1 MSVPPEIGPGYHKGG
16 ILLVGR
22 DPGSREVQLG
32 RPFVG
37 PAGQLLDEC
46 LLAAG
51 IRREN
56 VAITNIVSEQ
66 PPGNVFERH
75 HPEAVE
81 RGRRDLASFVD
92 RLQPN
97 LVVALGNEASWTLV
111 GEGVWPSTGR
121 GVYGATGI
129 LERRGYFWRG
139 SSDVGGAKVLTTL
152 HPSYLARMGEGGE
165 EKGAKF
171 GINAAIGKML
181 FTYDLERGHHESH
194 YASLNRPIRDVRIIS
209 TSRDAFLAGRE
220 IRRSGLVGVDIENA
234 DARSVSCIGFAPSE
248 SVAYVFTPVM
258 LTDALSLLTEDFHKV
273 FHNGQYD
280 CYFLLTR
287 HHCEVR
293 GFTDDTSIAFHANW
307 PELAGAAEGGG
318 KRTHKSLRFLA
329 SLYTLDEFWKNY
341 DFASEEEEYILN
353 GRDCCVTLSCNTAIA
368 KERKELDTET
378 IYHHEIRLIWP
389 LIRIEERGLLVDEE
403 ARRSAIDALSGR
415 VVALGLHLATLAR
428 PILET
433 ERAKIERQNLFWRP
447 RVCKVCR
454 NGSKKRLSCESC
466 KGIGK
471 WEEFAFNPN
480 SDEQVKILLYDVLK
494 LPKRYRDGKL
504 TTDESALKSLLGTL
518 N

>member
-1 MSVPPEIGPGYHKGG
+1 MRVPPEIGPNYRKGG

-66 PPGNVFERH
+66 PPGNVFARH

-81 RGRRDLASFVD
+81 RGRREFASLVD

-97 LVVALGNEASWTLV
+97 LIVALGNESSWTLV
-111 GEGVWPSTGR
+111 GEGIWPSTGR
-121 GVYGATGI
+121 GVYGAAGI

-139 SSDVGGAKVLTTL
+139 AEGVGGAKVLTTL
-152 HPSYLARMGEGGE
+152 HPSYLARMGEGGKE
-165 EKGAKF
+165 SAKF
-171 GINAAIGKML
+171 GVNAAIGKML
-181 FTYDLERGHHESH
+181 LTYDLERGRNESH
-194 YASLNRPIRDVRIIS
+194 HAVLHRPTRDVRIVAS
-209 TSRDAFLAGRE
+209 ARNALLAGRE
-220 IRRSGLVGVDIENA
+220 IRRSRLVGVDIENA

-248 SVAYVFTPVM
+248 SVAYVYTPAC
-258 LTDALSLLTEDFHKV
+258 LQNALALCAEGFHKV

-287 HHCEVR
+287 YHCEVR
-293 GFTDDTSIAFHANW
+293 GYTDDTSIAFHANW

-329 SLYTLDEFWKNY
+329 SLHTLDEFWKNY
-341 DFASEEEEYILN
+341 DFAFEEEEYTLN
-353 GRDCCVTLSCNTAIA
+353 GRDCCITLSCGAALEAERAEMGTEAIY
-368 KERKELDTET
+368 R
-378 IYHHEIRLIWP
+378 HEMRLLWP
-389 LIRIEERGLLVDEE
+389 LIRIEERGLQVNEE

-415 VVALGLHLATLAR
+415 ATSLGLYLATLAQ
-428 PILET
+428 PVLEA
-433 ERAKIERQNLFWRP
+433 ERAKIERPNLFWRKKTC
-447 RVCKVCR
+447 RSCR
-454 NGSKKRLSCESC
+454 NGSKKRQSCESC
-466 KGIGK
+466 NGVGQ

-480 SDEQVKILLYDVLK
+480 SDEQVKILIYDVLK